1 MSERAKAQLA
11 GWAIGAL
18 TMIAL
23 SIAAWTLKECNA
35 LGAESSRQGQEI
47 KDMRGLL
54 EEVRDDVKD
63 VLRAIPQKK

>member
-1 MSERAKAQLA
+1 
-11 GWAIGAL
+11 
-18 TMIAL
+18 MIAL